1 MSITDRVCGEG
12 LSSRPVRQIK
22 VLGRPL
28 ITWSDVR
35 WTLFVVAGLAFLYGV
50 LVLSFTALK
59 VGGVWGWVIIVAA
72 LTVIVAL
79 VGRELW
85 AFWLRFRR
93 WRTGLRR

>member
-1 MSITDRVCGEG
+1 VR
-12 LSSRPVRQIK
+12 RPPI
-22 VLGRPL
+22 

-35 WTLFVVAGLAFLYGV
+35 WTLFIVAGIAFLYGV
-50 LVLSFTALK
+50 GALAGVALK
-59 VGGVWGWVIIVAA
+59 LGGVWGWVIIVAA

-93 WRTGLRR
+93 WRAGLRR